1 MEVREMMGFMNEC
14 RKEFRSILE
23 DNFDGRVVDL
33 KDVLRGMLL
42 ECGSAFEEQTLT
54 ENLKEEFQDYMES
67 LKAA

>member
-1 MEVREMMGFMNEC
+1 MEAREMTSFMNEC
-14 RKEFRSILE
+14 RKEFRGILE
-23 DNFDGRVVDL
+23 DNFNGRVVDL
-33 KDVLRGMLL
+33 KDALRDMLL